1 MKLARNREAGQVLI
15 IVLLLLALGPLLVVP
30 MLRFSYSSQRYNQV
44 TDIITLNTYAAD
56 SGVEYAKYQ
65 ILNNPGT
72 IIVSS
77 LQENL
82 VIDGVSVNVTAGY
95 NYSAAVYEITSTA
108 TKAERSLTVDCQIVI
123 DVGLFGHVVAVDG
136 NLIVDR
142 CPIIS
147 SDNESD
153 ADLYTNGDVE
163 IKGDS
168 YVDGDVSASGSI
180 TVLDTSTVTGDIYP
194 GVEEIEFPAIKAQ
207 DLKDKAK
214 EGGTYNGDYTLD
226 GGIHQLGPLY
236 INGKLDIKND
246 VELELTGV
254 VYVNGDI
261 SIVDTK
267 ITGFGDIVCD
277 GTNFDIYN
285 YSMDPDDLLIL
296 PVLMSVNSDISIKND
311 DYGGEGATTSAI
323 VYAPKGLIDMDNV
336 DLEGCAAGETVNLV
350 LSTIIYPAQLRGRAD
365 LPGAGLDI
373 LTYQFK

>member
-1 MKLARNREAGQVLI
+1 
-15 IVLLLLALGPLLVVP
+15 VLLIVRDTSLAGKIH
-30 MLRFSYSSQRYNQV
+30 RV
-44 TDIITLNTYAAD
+44 TEIITLNTYAAD

-65 ILNNPGT
+65 IYNDPGQILIT
-72 IIVSS
+72 P
-77 LQENL
+77 LLENL
-82 VIDGVSVNVTAGY
+82 VIGGVDVYVTAIY
-95 NYSAAVYEITSTA
+95 NPAAGSYDITSIASRAGRAVTLDV
-108 TKAERSLTVDCQIVI
+108 TIVI